1 MFTAHFITFSSFSIM
16 GYNKR
21 ESSPVAKATKA
32 RITGLSSISPAPKL
46 SEGLSID
53 DGNKLLAD
61 HATATEAYNAI
72 LLQAD
77 AALNAL
83 KAHERKMT
91 DWNKRTLAGVGSAYG
106 DDSTQYE
113 QAGGT
118 RRSER
123 KKRTTTPKAK

>member
-1 MFTAHFITFSSFSIM
+1 M

-32 RITGLSSISPAPKL
+32 RITGLKSIKPAPQL
-46 SEGLSID
+46 SEGLAPT
-53 DGNKLLAD
+53 DGDKLLAD

-77 AALNAL
+77 DALNAL
-83 KAHERKMT
+83 KTHEKKMT
-91 DWNKRTLAGVGSAYG
+91 DWNKRTLAGVGSIYG
-106 DDSTQYE
+106 DDSSQYE
-113 QAGGT
+113 LAGGT

-123 KKRTTTPKAK
+123 KKPAPRAKKVG